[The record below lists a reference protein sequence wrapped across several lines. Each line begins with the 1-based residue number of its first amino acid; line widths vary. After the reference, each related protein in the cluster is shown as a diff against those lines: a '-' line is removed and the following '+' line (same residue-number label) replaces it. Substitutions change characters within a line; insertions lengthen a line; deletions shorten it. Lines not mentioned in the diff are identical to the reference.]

1 MESIESFKKRCESII
16 DKAYQGGVTLLNFL
30 DDAEVGVLN
39 NIIKKHPTINLFES
53 GKIIDA
59 DRKRYIISPYD
70 EIPDFKI
77 VTFEIIYNK
86 KYYELNH
93 RSILGSLMSLGIK
106 RECIGDIVI
115 DNDRCFFAAT
125 KEISEFLKLEFRS
138 VGRAQIELKEYD
150 DEIKNIIKYDI
161 KTYFLQSLRLDSVIS
176 EGFNISRNESKEM
189 IIEGLA
195 YINYLLCQN
204 PSQNIKENDI
214 ISLRHKGKIK
224 LIKIGNKSKSGRTA
238 VDIGRRI

>member
-53 GKIIDA
+53 GRIIDA

-224 LIKIGNKSKSGRTA
+224 LISIGNKSKSGRTA
-238 VDIGRRI
+238 VEIGRRI